1 MLCSDPKCYNQDES
15 HYDRPKHKNLTVTS
29 RLFIHRLSGLL
40 LCTLLISGSV
50 TPSVGDELQGLG
62 FFLVA
67 SKDMKDPRFKEAVIL
82 VTPHHRGEVVGV
94 VVNKPTETAV
104 SKLFPKSELK
114 DEHSRQLYFGGPL
127 SMQSLLF
134 LISSKKQPDASLRI
148 FDNVFLSA
156 DSKALEQVLSHPKPF
171 AGLRIFSGYAG
182 WKPGQLET
190 EVKKG
195 YWLLREADTEI
206 LFNTEPGL
214 IWQKLLDRP
223 GKGYQVNLIKNQS
236 VT

>member
-1 MLCSDPKCYNQDES
+1 MLSGILNRAAS
-15 HYDRPKHKNLTVTS
+15 L
-29 RLFIHRLSGLL
+29 RLFILRFSGIL
-40 LCTLLISGSV
+40 LCTLLVPGSV
-50 TPSVGDELQGLG
+50 TPSVGDERQVRG

-67 SKDMKDPRFKEAVIL
+67 SEEIKDPRFKEAVIL

-104 SKLFPKSELK
+104 SKLFPQSDLK
-114 DEHSRQLYFGGPL
+114 DEHSRQVYFGGPL

-134 LISSKKQPDASLRI
+134 LISSKKQPEASLRI

-156 DSKALEQVLSHPKPF
+156 DSKVLQQVLSHPRPF
-171 AGLRIFSGYAG
+171 AGLRVFSGYAG
-182 WKPGQLET
+182 WKPGQLEA
-190 EVKKG
+190 EVEKG

-214 IWQKLLDRP
+214 IWRKLLDRP
-223 GKGYQVNLIKNQS
+223 GKGTLVNLMKNQS
-236 VT
+236 VI

>member
-1 MLCSDPKCYNQDES
+1 M
-15 HYDRPKHKNLTVTS
+15 RPKHQNLTATS
-29 RLFIHRLSGLL
+29 RLFILRLSGLL
-40 LCTLLISGSV
+40 LCTLLAPVSA
-50 TPSVGDELQGLG
+50 TPSIGDELQDLG

-67 SKDMKDPRFKEAVIL
+67 SEEMQDPRFKETVIL
-82 VTPHHRGEVVGV
+82 VTPHHRGEVIGV

-104 SKLFPKSELK
+104 STLFPQSELK

-134 LISSKKQPDASLRI
+134 LIRSKKQPKASLKI
-148 FDNVFLSA
+148 LDDVFLSA
-156 DSKALEQVLSHPKPF
+156 DSKVLEQVLRHPKPF

-182 WKPGQLET
+182 WKPGQLEA

-195 YWLLREADTEI
+195 YWLLRDADTEI

-214 IWQKLLDRP
+214 IWRKLHNSP
-223 GKGYQVNLIKNQS
+223 GRGYLVNLTKNQN
-236 VT
+236 VL